1 MAGTTDDKCDVSDLI
16 APERQDVDFISK
28 EISSVF
34 G

>member
-1 MAGTTDDKCDVSDLI
+1 MAGTTDDKCEVSHEI
-16 APERQDVDFISK
+16 APERQDIDFISK